1 MNQARAPL
9 KRSEILPE
17 TDLPDAEELLAWG
30 RDRAKQVGVGPSPFL
45 EQMGVASEAE
55 YKKMRMAEGAVMVH
69 AQIGYR
75 DPEKT
80 RRAFREIHQRLV
92 RSGFGVDRYGICLD
106 WSMGY
111 PARKRADM
119 PKGTGL
125 ILESPEDFAKLTQQ
139 APVAPHFGD
148 FVIGMPSAAEN
159 TEAALAAGS
168 TAIGNLGQYFNFR
181 LPYWTGDVETTSA
194 TVQAVALAAAQPVP
208 ILIHSN
214 LDDGFAAQFHDAAC
228 ALGAALIEG
237 YIIEELMGGHLAH
250 CYGHTYSEPLTRLAF
265 QRALAR
271 VSKAPGTMIYGNTTV
286 FGLEGVENYARLAG
300 YLLVDI
306 IAQRSRP
313 SGHAIHPVPV
323 TEAMRIPDV
332 EEIIDAHLFCHRLI
346 ERAVTLE
353 PLLNPDAADE
363 LSHRIERGGNE
374 FKSSVLSGLA
384 EAEIDIKNPFEMLLS
399 LRRIGARRLEER
411 FGPGERPSVP
421 SERRKPLVKATT
433 VAEIEEKAA
442 RCLEEL
448 DENRA
453 QALRAG
459 RLTACIATTDVHEY
473 GKVLVE
479 AVLRALGVDIVDA
492 GVSTDPDVL
501 AQAAREGDADF
512 IALST
517 YNGVALDYL
526 QRLRRE
532 MEERDL
538 DIPIFIGGKL
548 NQILD
553 DRSGS
558 LPVDVSG
565 ELESAGAIVCRR
577 VEDMIERLVAIG
589 EKKRPTEGAKDE
601 SHC

>member
-1 MNQARAPL
+1 
-9 KRSEILPE
+9 
-17 TDLPDAEELLAWG
+17 
-30 RDRAKQVGVGPSPFL
+30 
-45 EQMGVASEAE
+45 
-55 YKKMRMAEGAVMVH
+55 
-69 AQIGYR
+69 
-75 DPEKT
+75 
-80 RRAFREIHQRLV
+80 
-92 RSGFGVDRYGICLD
+92 
-106 WSMGY
+106 
-111 PARKRADM
+111 
-119 PKGTGL
+119 
-125 ILESPEDFAKLTQQ
+125 
-139 APVAPHFGD
+139 
-148 FVIGMPSAAEN
+148 
-159 TEAALAAGS
+159 
-168 TAIGNLGQYFNFR
+168 
-181 LPYWTGDVETTSA
+181 
-194 TVQAVALAAAQPVP
+194 LAAAQPVP

-237 YIIEELMGGHLAH
+237 YIVDELMDGHVAH

-286 FGLEGVENYARLAG
+286 FTPELVENYARLAG

-306 IAQRSRP
+306 VAQRSRP

-332 EEIIDAHLFCHRLI
+332 DEIIDAHLFCHRLI
-346 ERAVTLE
+346 ERASTLE
-353 PLLNPDAADE
+353 PLVNPDAADE
-363 LSHRIERGGNE
+363 LSHRIERGGGE
-374 FKSSVLSGLA
+374 FKRSVLAGLA
-384 EAEIDIKNPFEMLLS
+384 EAEIDIKNPFEMFLA
-399 LRRIGARRLEER
+399 LRRIGAKQLEQR

-442 RCLEEL
+442 RCL
-448 DENRA
+448 DEIDEDRA
-453 QALRAG
+453 KALRAA

-479 AVLRALGVDIVDA
+479 AILRALGVGIVDA

-501 AQAAREGDADF
+501 AEAAREGDADF

-532 MEERDL
+532 MDQRDL
-538 DIPIFIGGKL
+538 DIPTFIGGKL
-548 NQILD
+548 NQIMD
-553 DRSGS
+553 DSSGS
-558 LPVDVSG
+558 LPIDVSR

-577 VEDMIERLVAIG
+577 VEEMIERLFAIA
-589 EKKRPTEGAKDE
+589 EKRNIA
-601 SHC
+601 